1 MRYFLK
7 YVFYNNRSDLARAS
21 DGIRDGRQRR
31 RGKTDV
37 WEASYCVLVSIN
49 EKEEDDRDDDD
60 EYYNDQVVVDDD
72 DDDYQV
78 VDDDNNYDDDDDAYY
93 QVDDN
98 DDDDDDDAYYQVDDN
113 DNYCGD
119 VYFSRL
125 YQVSDYSKER
135 RAVDFWTRHL
145 QANKVRL
152 VCCHRYLFTQ
162 HHS

>member
-49 EKEEDDRDDDD
+49 EKEEEDDDDDD

-78 VDDDNNYDDDDDAYY
+78 VDDDNNYDDDDVVDY
-93 QVDDN
+93 QVDD

-113 DNYCGD
+113 DNNCGD
-119 VYFSRL
+119 VCFSRL
-125 YQVSDYSKER
+125 YKVSDYSKER
-135 RAVDFWTRHL
+135 RAVDFGTRHL

>member
-1 MRYFLK
+1 M
-7 YVFYNNRSDLARAS
+7 ARAS

-49 EKEEDDRDDDD
+49 EEDDDDDDD

-72 DDDYQV
+72 DD
-78 VDDDNNYDDDDDAYY
+78 
-93 QVDDN
+93 
-98 DDDDDDDAYYQVDDN
+98 YYQVDDN
-113 DNYCGD
+113 DNYSGD